1 MGGEELPKGIRSFR
15 KLEAF
20 LYTSLSGGSIRNAAE
35 KATET
40 CLLEDASHP
49 QFG

>member
-20 LYTSLSGGSIRNAAE
+20 LYTSLSGGSIRRRGG
-35 KATET
+35 KG
-40 CLLEDASHP
+40 S
-49 QFG
+49 